1 MSSFS
6 PFPSPDRLRRL
17 ENFGHSIAAPGYV
30 YRPTHAEQIA
40 DLLRQAQARGLR
52 VALRG
57 AGRSYG
63 DAHLASG
70 GVVLDLRR
78 MNRVLDWNPG
88 SGEITVEPGVTIERL
103 WQYVLEDG
111 WWPAVVPG
119 TMRPTIGGCLAAN
132 VHGKNN
138 WLAGTIGE
146 HVTRLRALLPTGE
159 EVSLTPDD
167 DLFPALMSSMGTLG
181 VFTSITLR
189 MHRVHSGEVEVGAW
203 AVSNLRQML
212 ADLDA
217 HKESSEYVVAWL
229 DGTARGK
236 ALGRGQIHVARY
248 LEPGED
254 PHPQRTLSLDY
265 QTLPENILFVPK
277 SVLWMFMRPFM
288 NRVGLWGTNT
298 AKYLSART
306 LGNHKTF
313 RQSHAAFNFL
323 LDYVPHWE
331 RAYGKGGLI
340 QYQCF
345 VPKETAEDAFRDILE
360 TTHRHDLPTYLG
372 VVKRHRPDRF
382 LLSHAVDGFSLAMDF
397 RVTRGNRRR
406 LQEMADVLNRIVLQA
421 GGRFYLAKDAT
432 LTPDVWLASLGE
444 DTLRRYF
451 ALKAQVDPQEVLQ
464 TDQYRRLF
472 VPLKE
477 KIG

>member
-1 MSSFS
+1 M
-6 PFPSPDRLRRL
+6 PSHLTLSLDHLRRL
-17 ENFGHSIAAPGYV
+17 ENFGHSISAPAYV
-30 YRPTHAEQIA
+30 FRPTHAEQVA
-40 DLLRQAQARGLR
+40 HFLREAQERNLR

-63 DAHLASG
+63 DPHMASG

-78 MNRVLDWNPG
+78 MNRILAWNPD

-103 WQYVLEDG
+103 WQYALEDG

-119 TMRPTIGGCLAAN
+119 TMKPTIGGCLAAN

-159 EVSLTPDD
+159 EVTLSPDD
-167 DLFPALMSSMGTLG
+167 DLFPALVSSMGTLG
-181 VFTSITLR
+181 VFTEIALR
-189 MHRVHSGEVEVGAW
+189 LHKVHSGELEVGAW
-203 AVSNLRQML
+203 SVPHLKQML
-212 ADLDA
+212 DDLDA
-217 HKESSEYVVAWL
+217 HKESSDYVVAWL

-236 ALGRGQIHVARY
+236 GLGRGQIHVARY

-254 PHPQRTLSLDY
+254 RHPARTLALDY

-288 NRVGLWGTNT
+288 NRLGLWGINT

-345 VPKETAEDAFRDILE
+345 VPKENAYEAFREVLE
-360 TTHRHDLPTYLG
+360 TTHRHSLPTYLG

-397 RVTRGNRRR
+397 RVTKGNRRR
-406 LQEMADVLNRIVLQA
+406 LQDMADALNRIVLQA

-432 LTPDVWLASLGE
+432 LTPDAWLASLGE

-451 ALKAQVDPQEVLQ
+451 DLKAQLDPNEVLQ

-472 VPLKE
+472 APLKE
-477 KIG
+477 RFA